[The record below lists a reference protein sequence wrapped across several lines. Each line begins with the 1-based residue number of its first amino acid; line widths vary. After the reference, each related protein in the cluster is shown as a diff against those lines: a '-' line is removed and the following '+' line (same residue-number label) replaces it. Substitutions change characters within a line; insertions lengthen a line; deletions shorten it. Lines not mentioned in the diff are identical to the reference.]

1 MVYHLF
7 FIFHQ
12 SFFVKVNLFFCFTF
26 ETFKSSMQ
34 REMHSF
40 TDVGQ
45 SSPNA
50 IDQNAEQTFTHLK

>member
-1 MVYHLF
+1 
-7 FIFHQ
+7 
-12 SFFVKVNLFFCFTF
+12 
-26 ETFKSSMQ
+26 MQ